1 MVLTTITNFSSIIT
15 GTSLNRYCLDIPSCH
30 SPLDVEDFSGSEGLS
45 QMYHYDILFTS
56 ADQDID
62 ATQLLS
68 KPANLTT
75 GTGLLQSLT
84 EHEGSRY

>member
-1 MVLTTITNFSSIIT
+1 MSLTDTLSKIT

-45 QMYHYDILFTS
+45 RMYHYDILFTS

-68 KPANLTT
+68 KPANLTM